1 MRNFGICLSL
11 LLAMSCLAGNAA
23 NLTGAAISKAIVDAK
38 IVAPGYRVNAAI
50 FPGSHEVVVSTYAN
64 SASKDIT
71 TDCKVDAL
79 LIARKVTETAPQTVR
94 VKVRFYELDQVN
106 YREVVVTK
114 PEIAAFTSGAVK
126 KDDLLNSLEVV
137 TGTGKGKTATETSA
151 VEPTISVARAPYNQ
165 HSTDQLT
172 AFRKSGLMFYYPKS
186 WGAKDMNNQ
195 WGDFV
200 ELINNRTSWESMI
213 FRLQDKTSALEAA
226 NDEDKYYWS
235 SHQHVQ
241 VQAPR
246 AMLIGQARNIE
257 ALVYYIKDKSNPA
270 DQDRFE
276 KHLYFGYKHRIYS
289 ISVRFS
295 RSDQESINADL
306 NTILSTLVR
315 E

>member
-1 MRNFGICLSL
+1 MRNIGVTLAL
-11 LLAMSCLAGNAA
+11 LLSVNCLVGNAA
-23 NLTGAAISKAIVDAK
+23 NLTGAALSKAIVDAK
-38 IVAPGYRVNAAI
+38 IVAPGYRVNAVI
-50 FPGSHEVVVSTYAN
+50 FPDAHEVVVSTYTNA
-64 SASKDIT
+64 ASKDIT

-94 VKVRFYELDQVN
+94 VKVRFYELDQIN

-137 TGTGKGKTATETSA
+137 SGSGTGKSERKSPASETAPTPARTSYSA
-151 VEPTISVARAPYNQ
+151 QQGDKYS
-165 HSTDQLT
+165 L
-172 AFRKSGLMFYYPKS
+172 FRKNGLMFYYPKS
-186 WGAKDMNNQ
+186 WGAKDMTNQ

-200 ELINNRTSWESMI
+200 ELINNHTCWESII
-213 FRLQDKTSALEAA
+213 FRLQDKESALEAA

-246 AMLIGQARNIE
+246 AVLIGQAKNIE

-276 KHLYFGYKHRIYS
+276 KHFYFGYKHRIYS
-289 ISVRFS
+289 ISVRFC
-295 RSDQESINADL
+295 RNDQESINADL
-306 NTILSTLVR
+306 NTILATIVR